1 MQYLFRLTKQQFK
14 ADKLFEPNETIK
26 IREYSFKQIV
36 KELEKYNLSNTSDD
50 VKGIAFEKFFF

>member
-36 KELEKYNLSNTSDD
+36 KELEKYMPLFPRPEIFIT
-50 VKGIAFEKFFF
+50 